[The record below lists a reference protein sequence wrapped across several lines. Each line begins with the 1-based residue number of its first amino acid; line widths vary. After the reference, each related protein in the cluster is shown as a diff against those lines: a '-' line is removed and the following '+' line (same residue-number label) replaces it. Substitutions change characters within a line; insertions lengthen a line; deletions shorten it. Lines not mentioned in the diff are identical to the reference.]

1 MLSIVVP
8 CYNEA
13 GNIPHL
19 FARVI
24 TLFKEEVEL
33 EVILVNNGSTDNSS
47 AFFKEQLAQYSR
59 LNIKVVE
66 VPKNQGYGHGILF
79 GLAHATGD
87 YLGWTH
93 ADLQT
98 DIADC
103 FRAYQKLITG
113 ATDLILV
120 KGFRRKRNI
129 MDKFFSFGMSVF
141 AYPVLG
147 MWLSEI
153 NAQPKIFKRELYQKI
168 KEKAPFDF
176 SLDLYWLIK
185 AKEIGQIASI
195 PVYFTQRLY
204 GEAKGGGGSLKLKYK
219 LMKRTTSYIL
229 QTRSTLR

>member
-19 FARVI
+19 FARVV
-24 TLFKEEVEL
+24 TLFGEQVEL
-33 EVILVNNGSTDNSS
+33 EVILVNNGSTDDSS
-47 AFFKEQLAQYSR
+47 VLFKEQLAQHSQF
-59 LNIKVVE
+59 NIKVVE
-66 VPKNQGYGHGILF
+66 VPKNQGYGYGILF
-79 GLAHATGD
+79 GLACATGE

-103 FRAYQKLITG
+103 LRAYQRLITG
-113 ATDLILV
+113 APDLVLV
-120 KGFRRKRNI
+120 KGFRKKRNI
-129 MDKFFSFGMSVF
+129 VDKVFSFGMSVF

-153 NAQPKIFKRELYQKI
+153 NAQPKIFKREFYQKI

-176 SLDLYWLIK
+176 SLDLYWMIR
-185 AKEIGQIASI
+185 AKEMGQIATI